1 MSTALDFTVDIG
13 SLPTRNQGP
22 LKAKNGM
29 FVNKPQERRFESD
42 KMLAEA
48 PPENLMAQ
56 TVPSPRFNDY
66 DSLSETE
73 KQQLDQ
79 YLKRLQLNEQ
89 MERERDMEK
98 DLRDDRIKDFL
109 QYMYNQQFGE
119 RLQAS
124 AMSPEM
130 EMIMKAQNNMG
141 GIMSAPLSGVPKLM
155 AKRKFDI

>member
-13 SLPTRNQGP
+13 SLPTRDQGP

-79 YLKRLQLNEQ
+79 SLQRFMLDEM

-109 QYMYNQQFGE
+109 QDMYNQQFGE

-155 AKRKFDI
+155 AKTKFDI

>member
-155 AKRKFDI
+155 AKTKFDI

>member
-13 SLPTRNQGP
+13 SLPTRDQGP
-22 LKAKNGM
+22 LKANKGM

-79 YLKRLQLNEQ
+79 SLQRFMLDEM
-89 MERERDMEK
+89 MEKERDMEK

-109 QYMYNQQFGE
+109 QDMYNQQFGE

-155 AKRKFDI
+155 AKTKYNV